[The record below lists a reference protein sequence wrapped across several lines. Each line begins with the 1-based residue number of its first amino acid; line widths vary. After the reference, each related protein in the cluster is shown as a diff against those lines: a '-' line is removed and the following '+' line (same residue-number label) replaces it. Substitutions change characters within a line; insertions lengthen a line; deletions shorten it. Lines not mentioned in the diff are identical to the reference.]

1 MGGWF
6 ITGCTTLDMVMDQNI
21 LCFFDVIVSRAIDS
35 MGWFHMLFLSCNSVL
50 LVIGQ
55 TQTLRLLLTRDFF
68 KQRLVG
74 VKVCMQY
81 LHIILHELKHRQT
94 TRRPSS
100 T

>member
-1 MGGWF
+1 MNLPFMAIFYGG
-6 ITGCTTLDMVMDQNI
+6 MVHNWMYHIRYGDGSKSI
-21 LCFFDVIVSRAIDS
+21 MFFFDVIVSRAIDS

-81 LHIILHELKHRQT
+81 LHT
-94 TRRPSS
+94 
-100 T
+100 